1 MKVFTGLFSLMV
13 ALGVPLCMAEVVDA
27 VSPDDFEGEIVF
39 KFRKKT
45 VSKTEDVP
53 VNSLRS
59 SREPPMQEATE
70 PRRLVRYFCKAWK
83 DEDWEG
89 LWWAM
94 EPSYRSR
101 VPLKVFEKF
110 FLDDAEVTGGLMD
123 ENILDVEKNDMGE
136 SVKVELIFRRQ
147 RAKHRIVQATVR
159 RVPGGLY
166 RVAPSAI
173 IPVDFDD
180 I

>member
-1 MKVFTGLFSLMV
+1 MKMFIGLFSLMV
-13 ALGVPLCMAEVVDA
+13 ALGVPLCMAEVVDT

-39 KFRKKT
+39 KFRGRT
-45 VSKTEDVP
+45 VPKTEAVP
-53 VNSLRS
+53 VNVPRP
-59 SREPPMQEATE
+59 SREPPMQEAAE

-83 DEDWEG
+83 DEDWES

-101 VPLKVFEKF
+101 VSLKAFEKF
-110 FLDDAEVTGGLMD
+110 FLDDAEATGGLLD
-123 ENILDVEKNDMGE
+123 ENILEVEKNDMGE
-136 SVKVELIFRRQ
+136 SVKVELIFRYQ
-147 RAKHRIVQATVR
+147 RAKHRIVQAVVR

-166 RVAPSAI
+166 RVVPSAI